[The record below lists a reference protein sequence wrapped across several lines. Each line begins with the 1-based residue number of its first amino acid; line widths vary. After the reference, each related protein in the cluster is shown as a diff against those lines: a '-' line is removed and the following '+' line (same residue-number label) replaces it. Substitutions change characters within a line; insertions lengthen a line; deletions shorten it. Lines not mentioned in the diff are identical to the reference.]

1 MRASGMRP
9 VACAWGRAR
18 TRSLACRHTLHPRK
32 SPRLLPRELIM
43 HSLFYQYPEYRVR
56 HVSRG
61 GLEGRRSQPL
71 RSSAS
76 WWYPLLPPPFAT
88 AIPRLTDWRAR
99 RRRRRRRETCKRVET
114 NLWPRHITRALDG
127 ELVSKLPDY
136 VTTAGINIWLAIR
149 AADSTR
155 KKNDFVLTLFPW
167 LFCEI
172 FKAASRRRTLIDV
185 YFIQTL
191 KKA

>member
-1 MRASGMRP
+1 MRASGIRP

-32 SPRLLPRELIM
+32 PPFFLPRELIM

-56 HVSRG
+56 HVSHR

-76 WWYPLLPPPFAT
+76 WWYPLLPPFAT

-149 AADSTR
+149 AVDYMR
-155 KKNDFVLTLFPW
+155 KKKWFCFNSFSLAFLRDF
-167 LFCEI
+167 
-172 FKAASRRRTLIDV
+172 
-185 YFIQTL
+185 
-191 KKA
+191 